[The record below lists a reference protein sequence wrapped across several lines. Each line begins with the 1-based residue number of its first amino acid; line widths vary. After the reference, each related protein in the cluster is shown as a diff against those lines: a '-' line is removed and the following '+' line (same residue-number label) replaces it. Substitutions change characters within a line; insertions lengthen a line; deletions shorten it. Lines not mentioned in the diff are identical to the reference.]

1 MTRSELIDI
10 IARMNPE
17 LIHDDAERVVN
28 TIFDTIIK
36 SLKAGKRVEL
46 RGFGIFSTRK
56 REARTGRNPRT
67 GEVVSVKEKNVPF
80 FKAGK
85 RLKDRLN
92 KA

>member
-1 MTRSELIDI
+1 MTRSELVDM

-17 LIHDDAERVVN
+17 LIHDDAERVVD

-36 SLKAGKRVEL
+36 ALKAGKRVEL
-46 RGFGIFSTRK
+46 RGFGIFSTRR
-56 REARTGRNPRT
+56 REARNGRNPRT
-67 GEVVSVKEKNVPF
+67 GEVVSVAAKNVPF

-85 RLKDRLN
+85 HLKDRLN